1 MTSKARTANLRYQ
14 QLDVFPSDLFL
25 LPSSFYPLHPLHP
38 KKANPLPNFL
48 LPYSINI
55 MSTLILIRIFIAA
68 AAVFGGLS
76 VAGGAFASHAL
87 KNQLSD
93 RALAIFETG
102 ARYQMYH
109 ALALL
114 LVALLL
120 SYAQES
126 QTFFAVAGW
135 AFIAG
140 TIIFS
145 GSLYALSLTDIKWL
159 GAITPLGGVAFI
171 VGWGCLAVAAFNFK

>member
-1 MTSKARTANLRYQ
+1 M
-14 QLDVFPSDLFL
+14 
-25 LPSSFYPLHPLHP
+25 SS
-38 KKANPLPNFL
+38 
-48 LPYSINI
+48 
-55 MSTLILIRIFIAA
+55 LILTRIFLATAA
-68 AAVFGGLS
+68 IFGGLS
-76 VAGGAFASHAL
+76 VIGGAFASHAL
-87 KNQLSD
+87 KDKLTD

-120 SYAQES
+120 SRAEQS

-145 GSLYALSLTDIKWL
+145 GSLYALSLTNIKWL
-159 GAITPLGGVAFI
+159 GAITPLGGVAYI
-171 VGWGCLAVAAFNFK
+171 VGWGCLAVAAWSFK